1 MRVLLGRLR
10 IEMTVHQMDADTPTT
25 HPEMAVLKMALA
37 WLGYVIGSITLQQV
51 VLALTGLYTALQ
63 IYLLIRDRIIRDKE
77 NACD

>member
-1 MRVLLGRLR
+1 
-10 IEMTVHQMDADTPTT
+10 MTVHQMDAGTPTT

-37 WLGYVIGSITLQQV
+37 WLGCVIGSITLQQV